1 MSTAAIQAYLYG
13 YLHKE
18 ARARKLT
25 ALAGNG
31 YKVAGV
37 VRGALT
43 GDTKR
48 FSLENVEELPGDPW
62 IAVSRS
68 RKALSAAELR
78 AFHKAYNADP
88 DGKGVPYYY
97 MVETPDGEELVAFQ
111 GDDRL
116 YTTGEA
122 TKVGAALGIPKE
134 QLDFKGSD
142 KEPLSRYTDD
152 KGTGAYEAAMAQAPD
167 EGRLL
172 ETLRAAWNLPNPG
185 NLKKHPQA
193 RSYFTEAG
201 DAEFDKHHR
210 HILETALAK
219 ALKKQQIGS
228 GELNAVYRDKYQVI
242 GESIPKEASTLFHG
256 SSNKL
261 TELLP
266 RDLHGDPGVGEAV
279 FATPKRSFAL
289 AYTGRPWSDR
299 DIVQGGMGQDD
310 EFLAEV
316 RPGAFKDI
324 FEGATGYLHH
334 LPAKPFKPRA
344 TLGSD
349 WEQVSTKPVKPT
361 RVEEVKNI
369 LEQLQGSGVRLVKY
383 DPKSKELQANLD
395 WSRKRLKL
403 MSPED
408 RIGYLKWRLQG
419 MQDGGAAEF
428 EQVLRDSLR
437 QDQELAHLADI
448 ETAEPIPKEALDLSK
463 YDQMYHTFDSGH
475 GPGHQQKTMAAARA
489 LAEAHAPNKLH
500 LAELA
505 ARLHDV
511 GLSVNRE
518 AHESEGARIVA
529 EDEQFLKELTP
540 RERAILINAIRQHR
554 ASTGKPR
561 SIVGKIVSDADRVS
575 SASTDGALA
584 RAIGFGKANH
594 PELTKEENERR
605 AYLYLASKYKPGG
618 TGWRFYFPETGEKL
632 NEIYAPIVQRA
643 AELQRDVQ

>member
-1 MSTAAIQAYLYG
+1 MSHTAIQAYMYG

-18 ARARKLT
+18 AQARKLT

-142 KEPLSRYTDD
+142 MEPLSRYTDD
-152 KGTGAYEAAMAQAPD
+152 EGTGAYEAAMAQAPD

-193 RSYFTEAG
+193 RSYFTEVG

-242 GESIPKEASTLFHG
+242 GE
-256 SSNKL
+256 
-261 TELLP
+261 
-266 RDLHGDPGVGEAV
+266 
-279 FATPKRSFAL
+279 
-289 AYTGRPWSDR
+289 
-299 DIVQGGMGQDD
+299 
-310 EFLAEV
+310 
-316 RPGAFKDI
+316 
-324 FEGATGYLHH
+324 
-334 LPAKPFKPRA
+334 
-344 TLGSD
+344 
-349 WEQVSTKPVKPT
+349 
-361 RVEEVKNI
+361 
-369 LEQLQGSGVRLVKY
+369 
-383 DPKSKELQANLD
+383 
-395 WSRKRLKL
+395 
-403 MSPED
+403 
-408 RIGYLKWRLQG
+408 
-419 MQDGGAAEF
+419 
-428 EQVLRDSLR
+428 
-437 QDQELAHLADI
+437 
-448 ETAEPIPKEALDLSK
+448 PIPKEALDLSK

-475 GPGHQQKTMAAARA
+475 GPDHQQKTMAAARA